1 MAIAGKGFAF
11 LQHTS
16 CIIVY
21 KTWRSKIN
29 AINAVKAKRIQ
40 IANQEIVA
48 YEAEVEQW
56 SNGESKNMLAQD
68 LWLAEWKSLVDS
80 PWFPP
85 K

>member
-48 YEAEVEQW
+48 YEAEVEQ
-56 SNGESKNMLAQD
+56 
-68 LWLAEWKSLVDS
+68 
-80 PWFPP
+80 
-85 K
+85 